1 MLGLAPQNEGMDVPV
16 LYIDRIRR
24 TECLVE
30 LFVFLEFLVADAGS
44 DVQTAE
50 AWGIVWGRLTP
61 SPLSIAQT
69 LTLTHV
75 FLPN

>member
-16 LYIDRIRR
+16 LYVDRIRR

-44 DVQTAE
+44 DVQIAE
-50 AWGIVWGRLTP
+50 AWGSVWGKLTP
-61 SPLSIAQT
+61 SSLLIART
-69 LTLTHV
+69 LTLTSV